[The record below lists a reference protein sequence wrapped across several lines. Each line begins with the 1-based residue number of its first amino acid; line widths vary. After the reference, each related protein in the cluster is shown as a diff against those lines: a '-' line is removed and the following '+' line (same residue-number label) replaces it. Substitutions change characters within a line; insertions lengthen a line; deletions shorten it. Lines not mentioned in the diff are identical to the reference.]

1 MRWFDR
7 ALGHAGFATGRP
19 LRLLLV
25 KDFRLFRRDISQWS
39 QFAIFFGLL
48 GLYFLNLRAFNYH
61 NAYASMIG
69 YLNLAVVGL
78 ILSTFTTRFVYPMIS
93 LEGRRF
99 WILGLLPLHRDQIVW
114 SKFLFSFVGSLGPC
128 CILVLLSDCM
138 LGISWPLIAQ
148 HELCCVMLCMGLSGI
163 AVGLGA
169 RMPDLREASPSKIS
183 SGFGG
188 TLSLVISSLF
198 IMATVMAAAVPTHL
212 FLLSHTL
219 GPSAVSSHG
228 ILAWAGG
235 QWGSIAGALVVVGLG
250 LTATVVPLTL
260 GLRAFR
266 RLEA

>member
-1 MRWFDR
+1 MTSSR
-7 ALGHAGFATGRP
+7 ALYS
-19 LRLLLV
+19 RLLSYV
-25 KDFRLFRRDISQWS
+25 RPYWRV
-39 QFAIFFGLL
+39 
-48 GLYFLNLRAFNYH
+48 FLA
-61 NAYASMIG
+61 A
-69 YLNLAVVGL
+69 
-78 ILSTFTTRFVYPMIS
+78 
-93 LEGRRF
+93 
-99 WILGLLPLHRDQIVW
+99 
-114 SKFLFSFVGSLGPC
+114 
-128 CILVLLSDCM
+128 
-138 LGISWPLIAQ
+138 
-148 HELCCVMLCMGLSGI
+148 MLCMGLSGI

-219 GPSAVSSHG
+219 GPSVVSSHG